1 MSLRHALLALLTARP
16 LTAYDMAKQFSSSV
30 GFVWHAP
37 DSQIYPELRRM
48 ESAGLVEARELP
60 SGGRRTK
67 REYRIT
73 DEGVRQFREWVNA
86 PLAYQRERDV
96 HHLKA
101 AYLEWS
107 SPEAAREQLRQHIA
121 FHRGQ
126 LEQWLELREQLLD
139 RSNPTL
145 SARLAASPPELHD
158 RIVAFKVFAY
168 DGLIDRARTE
178 IEWARHGLGLIE
190 ELCGAAESGGASPSL
205 HKEPA
210 PGEADRAG

>member
-1 MSLRHALLALLTARP
+1 MSLRYALLALLTARP
-16 LTAYDMAKQFSSSV
+16 LTAYDIAKQFSSSV

-48 ESAGLVEARELP
+48 EKEGLVDAEELP

-73 DEGVRQFREWVNA
+73 PEGVRRFREWVNT
-86 PLAYQRERDV
+86 PLGYQRERDV

-107 SPEAAREQLRQHIA
+107 SPEAAREQLRLHIA
-121 FHRGQ
+121 FHTEQ
-126 LEQWLELREQLLD
+126 LDQWLELRERLLD
-139 RSNPTL
+139 RTNPTL
-145 SARLAASPPELHD
+145 AARLAASPPEQHD

-168 DGLIDRARTE
+168 DGLVERARTE
-178 IEWARHGLGLIE
+178 IAWARRGLDLIDE
-190 ELCGAAESGGASPSL
+190 QFPD
-205 HKEPA
+205 
-210 PGEADRAG
+210 DR